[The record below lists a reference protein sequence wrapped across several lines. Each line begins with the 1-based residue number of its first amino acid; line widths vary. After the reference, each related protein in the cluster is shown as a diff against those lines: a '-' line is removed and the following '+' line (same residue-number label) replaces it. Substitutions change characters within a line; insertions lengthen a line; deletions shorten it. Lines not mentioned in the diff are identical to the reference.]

1 MLIPALRYLL
11 ITQFIICSQWG
22 NSQTLPQ
29 LKKAEK
35 YLAEAKLDAASILL
49 DNLAKTIYSKSPA
62 LRARYFVVNG
72 KLQKQYS
79 EIGKALASY
88 KKAESHYKTQ
98 KDFDSVLLV
107 KTLKAE
113 VFRFGNL
120 EKESLKEIQEAEK
133 YLGKTCAPNIHA
145 YFLNRKLAIYNYWRF
160 STDRPTIDSLLN
172 QIFALKDKITDYETM
187 AYTLNEQGNIIE
199 KGVGQVESI
208 PYYEKAF
215 EYAVKHKQSVAG
227 ADIAINLGRLYQ
239 NQTEFH
245 KAIEAYFKGVEL
257 AKKSN
262 NVYQLSRLYSGLS
275 YCHQFIN
282 ELESAIYY
290 RDTSNG
296 YATDFNLRENS
307 IELQKIERRYNIN
320 LKEKELKLKNTEI
333 EQFESRFWYMLL
345 FIGIIIIVV
354 VILVI
359 NHRRTLRTNKQ
370 LDKLSKENE
379 FLLREANHRIH
390 NNLQLIIILINSEL
404 NKDSGAMES
413 QLIKLQSQVDS
424 IATLH
429 KHLYQTE
436 DKRSVNMNEYIREI
450 KINLHDHFV
459 NKGVQVN
466 FEIPAFYVPT
476 DQAMQIGL
484 IVTELCINTLK
495 HAFSETQKYRQ
506 VQLSMI
512 ADKQAIL
519 ISYSDNGNQ
528 LQGKAVKPKL
538 ISQLLRQLK
547 AEAEIDTTTG
557 YNLQFKINR

>member
-1 MLIPALRYLL
+1 MIHHSLRFQLL
-11 ITQFIICSQWG
+11 LLLLFLSSRG
-22 NSQTLPQ
+22 NAQTLAHIS
-29 LKKAEK
+29 KAE
-35 YLAEAKLDAASILL
+35 YFLTEAKIDEASKELEIAAKRLTKETPAIR
-49 DNLAKTIYSKSPA
+49 AKY
-62 LRARYFVVNG
+62 YVVNG
-72 KLQKQYS
+72 KLQKLYS

-88 KKAESHYKTQ
+88 KKAEVYYLQ
-98 KDFDSVLLV
+98 KRDKDSVLLV

-113 VFRFGNL
+113 VFRYGNL
-120 EKESLKEIQEAEK
+120 EKESLNEIHEAEI
-133 YLGKTCAPNIHA
+133 YLTKTCTPNIHA
-145 YFLNRKLAIYNYWRF
+145 YFLNRKLAIYNYWLF
-160 STDRPTIDSLLN
+160 DKDRAAIDDILEELS
-172 QIFALKDKITDYETM
+172 ALQDKITDYETM
-187 AYTLNEQGNIIE
+187 AYTLNEQGNIVE
-199 KGVGQVESI
+199 KGIGQVESI

-215 EYAVKHKQSVAG
+215 EYAIQHKQSVAG

-239 NQTEFH
+239 NQTQFH
-245 KAIEAYFKGVEL
+245 KAIDAYFKGVNL
-257 AKKSN
+257 AKKTN

-282 ELESAIYY
+282 ELESAIHF

-307 IELQKIERRYNIN
+307 IELQKIERRYNLN

-345 FIGIIIIVV
+345 IIGIIVIIS

-404 NKDSGAMES
+404 NKGSGEMEN

-429 KHLYQTE
+429 KHLYQTD
-436 DKRSVNMNEYIREI
+436 DKRTVNMMEYIREI
-450 KINLHDHFV
+450 KINLHDHFEAKKV
-459 NKGVQVN
+459 HVD
-466 FEIPAFYVPT
+466 FDIPEFKVAT

-484 IVTELCINTLK
+484 IITEMCINTLK
-495 HAFSETQKYRQ
+495 HAFSDTQKNRQ
-506 VQLSMI
+506 VYLHMQI
-512 ADKQAIL
+512 DKPTIL
-519 ISYSDNGNQ
+519 VTYKDNGDQ
-528 LQGKAVKPKL
+528 LNGKEIKPKL

-547 AEAEIDTTTG
+547 AEVDLDTTAG
-557 YNLQFKINR
+557 YHIQFKINR

>member
-1 MLIPALRYLL
+1 MIYHFLRYLL
-11 ITQFIICSQWG
+11 LAFLLLLSFLG
-22 NSQTLPQ
+22 NAQTLAHIT
-29 LKKAEK
+29 KAEN
-35 YLAEAKLDAASILL
+35 YLNEAKIEDASVELEIA
-49 DNLAKTIYSKSPA
+49 AKRLSKETPA
-62 LRARYFVVNG
+62 IRARYFVVKG
-72 KLQKQYS
+72 KFHKQYS

-88 KKAESHYKTQ
+88 KKAEVYYLK
-98 KDFDSVLLV
+98 KRDKDSVLLV

-113 VFRFGNL
+113 VFRFGML
-120 EKESLKEIQEAEK
+120 EKESLDEIHKAQI
-133 YLGKTCAPNIHA
+133 YLTKNCSPNIHA
-145 YFLNRKLAIYNYWRF
+145 YFLNRKLAIYNYWLF
-160 STDRPTIDSLLN
+160 AKDRPAIDKILKELL
-172 QIFALKDKITDYETM
+172 ALKDKITDYETM

-199 KGVGQVESI
+199 KGVGQIESI

-215 EYAVKHKQSVAG
+215 EYAIEHNQSVAG

-239 NQTEFH
+239 NQTQFH
-245 KAIEAYFKGVEL
+245 KAIDAYFKGVEL
-257 AKKSN
+257 AKKTN

-282 ELESAIYY
+282 KLESAIYY

-307 IELQKIERRYNIN
+307 IELQKIERRYNVN

-354 VILVI
+354 IILVI

-429 KHLYQTE
+429 KHLYQTD
-436 DKRSVNMNEYIREI
+436 DKRSVNMVEYIREI
-450 KINLHDHFV
+450 KINLQDHFEAK
-459 NKGVQVN
+459 NVQVVFN
-466 FEIPAFYVPT
+466 IPEFKVAT

-484 IVTELCINTLK
+484 IITELCINTLK
-495 HAFSETQKYRQ
+495 HAFSDELENRA
-506 VQLSMI
+506 VLLSMEI
-512 ADKQAIL
+512 DKHMIL
-519 ISYSDNGNQ
+519 VSYKDNGD
-528 LQGKAVKPKL
+528 LSKGKEIKPKL
-538 ISQLLRQLK
+538 ITQLLRQLK
-547 AEAEIDTTTG
+547 AEVNIDTTAG
-557 YNLQFKINR
+557 YHIQFKINR